1 MGYKA
6 EDILTSFY
14 YSEEDGKKYVWNCQT
29 QVWKTLY
36 NMAKQNMYMILNKH
50 DSINQRIQFLGVP
63 SGNFIVLLYFL
74 IEPKGQIGG
83 TKHWINQ

>member
-1 MGYKA
+1 
-6 EDILTSFY
+6 
-14 YSEEDGKKYVWNCQT
+14 
-29 QVWKTLY
+29 
-36 NMAKQNMYMILNKH
+36 MAKQNMYMILNKH

-83 TKHWINQ
+83 TKH